1 MYRFISIIISIN
13 GFITMNM
20 VLLTN
25 ELHQLTGRVDDKT
38 EREER
43 QIDQPLP
50 PALLPWQH
58 YSHWTPEEGSS
69 DHP

>member
-1 MYRFISIIISIN
+1 MVKSDHGNSRNRISTLDRMYRFISIN
-13 GFITMNM
+13 GFITMNTT
-20 VLLTN
+20 LLTN

-50 PALLPWQH
+50 PALLPW
-58 YSHWTPEEGSS
+58 
-69 DHP
+69 